1 MISSGGGDRVALA
14 DVGDLIKVGE
24 PLPFR
29 VLDTSGRMLLGQGQV
44 LLDSGQLA
52 MLLERGAWVEK
63 SHVQLERL
71 ERSKAS
77 GAMVPSTYRHRTLF
91 DSWEQRVWQ
100 LDALLR
106 RVLRHEKVA
115 AELETFADE
124 QLRLIER
131 DADVA
136 LYMAVRQ
143 DDRRFALYALTH
155 GLHAATVAVLAGKQL
170 GWSAGQLSG
179 VVRAALTMNVS
190 IGELQAVLAE
200 QRTAPSLKQ
209 VEQIRGH
216 PQRSVQMLRDAGVN
230 DADWLA
236 TVMDHHEHRDGKG
249 YPRGLTEVGPL
260 AAVLRAADVYMAKI
274 SPRAQRPALPPR
286 VAARQLF
293 EDEAGGPVAAALIK
307 PLGVYPPGDLVKLRN
322 GEMAVVIRRGATGAA
337 PLVAAITNRLGK
349 PVVATTQRDTAQ
361 AEFAID
367 SPVADHSVFG
377 RILPERV
384 YGLLDA

>member
-1 MISSGGGDRVALA
+1 MAMIGSDERVALA
-14 DVGDLIKVGE
+14 EVDDLVRVGE

-29 VLDTSGRMLLGQGQV
+29 VLDGAGRMLLGQGQV

-52 MLLERGAWVEK
+52 MLLERGAWVERAQA
-63 SHVQLERL
+63 HVARA
-71 ERSKAS
+71 ERSRLA

-91 DSWEQRVWQ
+91 DTWEQRVWQ

-106 RVLRHEKVA
+106 KVARHERVA
-115 AELETFADE
+115 ADLDTFADE

-131 DADVA
+131 DVDVA

-155 GLHAATVAVLAGKQL
+155 GMHSATVAVLAGKHLGWTTAQL
-170 GWSAGQLSG
+170 GC
-179 VVRAALTMNVS
+179 VTRAALTMNVS
-190 IGELQAVLAE
+190 IGELQAILAE
-200 QRTAPSLKQ
+200 QRTAPTLKQ
-209 VEQIRGH
+209 MEQIRAH
-216 PQRSVQMLRDAGVN
+216 PQRSMQMLRDAGVA
-230 DADWLA
+230 DPDWLA
-236 TVMDHHEHRDGKG
+236 TVMDHHERRGGKG
-249 YPRGLTEVGPL
+249 YPRALAEVGPL

-274 SPRAQRPALPPR
+274 SPRAQRPPLAPK

-293 EDEAGGPVAAALIK
+293 EEEAGGPVAAALIK
-307 PLGVYPPGDLVKLRN
+307 PLGVYPPGDLVKLHS
-322 GEMAVVIRRGATGAA
+322 GEVAVVIRRGATAA
-337 PLVAAITNRLGK
+337 TPLVAAITSRAGK
-349 PVVATTQRDTAQ
+349 PTVATTQRDTAQ

-367 SPVADHSVFG
+367 SAVPDHGAFG